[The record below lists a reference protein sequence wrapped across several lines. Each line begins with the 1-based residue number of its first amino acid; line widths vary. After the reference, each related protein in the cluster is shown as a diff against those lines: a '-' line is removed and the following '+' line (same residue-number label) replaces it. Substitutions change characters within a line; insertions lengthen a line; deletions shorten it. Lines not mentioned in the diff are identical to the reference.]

1 MEKGEKKIMGDG
13 LKRVA
18 KQCGGITVSAGGK
31 TVRYDGDG
39 NKIDEPPYIIV
50 ERVEIDKKYN
60 PNYGDDRICVC
71 GHPYVRHFD
80 PFGLM
85 EPMEAV
91 GCKYCGCYE
100 FKEAMVDSKGA

>member
-1 MEKGEKKIMGDG
+1 MGDG
-13 LKRVA
+13 LRRVA

-50 ERVEIDKKYN
+50 ERVEIDRKYN
-60 PNYGDDRICVC
+60 QNYGDDMVCIC
-71 GHPYVRHFD
+71 GHTYYRHFD
-80 PFGLM
+80 SY
-85 EPMEAV
+85 EDMEAV

-100 FKEAMVDSKGA
+100 FKEALVDSKGE